1 MKRQTLI
8 NDESNRRPLALGL
21 TLMGALLRLIPHL
34 PNMSP
39 VGGFSLFAGAR
50 LRGWQAYSI
59 PLIII
64 VVTDP
69 IMGRIFG
76 YPSYTIV
83 TPFVCGSFLVNVWI
97 GSHLRRTENP
107 WRIGGA
113 ALLGS
118 VHFFLI
124 SNFGLWVS
132 GISVFPL
139 TLSGLMACY
148 LAGLPYFGRS
158 MTSDVAYAGL
168 LFGLHAW
175 LTRAVLPQERVGG
188 TTQVPLS

>member
-1 MKRQTLI
+1 MKKRDLI
-8 NDESNRRPLALGL
+8 SNESNWRPLALGL
-21 TLMGALLRLIPHL
+21 TLTGALLRLIPHL
-34 PNMSP
+34 PNISP

-69 IMGRIFG
+69 IMGRILG
-76 YPSYTIV
+76 YPSYTLV
-83 TPFVCGSFLVNVWI
+83 TPFVCGSLLVYVWI

-113 ALLGS
+113 AFLGS
-118 VHFFLI
+118 VQFFLI
-124 SNFGLWVS
+124 TNFGLWLS

-139 TLSGLMACY
+139 TPSGLMACY
-148 LAGLPYFGRS
+148 IAGLPYFGRT
-158 MTSDVAYAGL
+158 MISDLAYAGL

-175 LTRAVLPQERVGG
+175 LTRAVLPLERVRGA
-188 TTQVPLS
+188 TQVPIS

>member
-1 MKRQTLI
+1 MKRQNLI
-8 NDESNRRPLALGL
+8 SDESNRRPLALAL
-21 TLMGALLRLIPHL
+21 TLTGALLRLIPHL
-34 PNMSP
+34 PNISP

-69 IMGRIFG
+69 IMGRILG
-76 YPSYTIV
+76 YPSYTLV
-83 TPFVCGSFLVNVWI
+83 TPFVCGSLLVYVWI

-113 ALLGS
+113 AFLGS
-118 VHFFLI
+118 VQFFLI
-124 SNFGLWVS
+124 TNFGLWLS

-139 TLSGLMACY
+139 T
-148 LAGLPYFGRS
+148 P
-158 MTSDVAYAGL
+158 
-168 LFGLHAW
+168 
-175 LTRAVLPQERVGG
+175 
-188 TTQVPLS
+188 

>member
-8 NDESNRRPLALGL
+8 NDKSNRRPLALGL
-21 TLMGALLRLIPHL
+21 TLMGALLRLVPHL

-39 VGGFSLFAGAR
+39 VGGFSIFAGAR

-76 YPSYTIV
+76 YPSFTIV

-118 VHFFLI
+118 TQFFLI

-148 LAGLPYFGRS
+148 MAGLPYFGRS

>member
-1 MKRQTLI
+1 MKKRDLI
-8 NDESNRRPLALGL
+8 SNESNWRPLALAL
-21 TLMGALLRLIPHL
+21 TLTGALLRLIPHL
-34 PNMSP
+34 PNISP

-69 IMGRIFG
+69 IMGRILG
-76 YPSYTIV
+76 YPSYTLV
-83 TPFVCGSFLVNVWI
+83 TPFVCGSLLVYVWI

-113 ALLGS
+113 AFLGS
-118 VHFFLI
+118 VQFFLI
-124 SNFGLWVS
+124 TNFGLWLS

-139 TLSGLMACY
+139 TPSGLMACY
-148 LAGLPYFGRS
+148 IAGLPYFGRT
-158 MTSDVAYAGL
+158 MISDLAYAGL

-175 LTRAVLPQERVGG
+175 LTRAVLPQERVRGA
-188 TTQVPLS
+188 TQVPIS

>member
-1 MKRQTLI
+1 MKKRNLI
-8 NDESNRRPLALGL
+8 SNESNWRPLALAL
-21 TLMGALLRLIPHL
+21 TLTGALLRLIPHL
-34 PNMSP
+34 PNISP

-69 IMGRIFG
+69 IMGRILG
-76 YPSYTIV
+76 YPSYTLV
-83 TPFVCGSFLVNVWI
+83 TPFVCGSLLVYVWI

-107 WRIGGA
+107 WCIGGA
-113 ALLGS
+113 AFLGS
-118 VHFFLI
+118 VQFFLI
-124 SNFGLWVS
+124 SNFGLWLS

-139 TLSGLMACY
+139 TPSGLMACY
-148 LAGLPYFGRS
+148 IAGLPYFGRT
-158 MTSDVAYAGL
+158 MISDLAYAGL

-175 LTRAVLPQERVGG
+175 LTRAVLPQERVRGA
-188 TTQVPLS
+188 TQVPLS